1 MDGNKRREK
10 IVDRLKATH
19 VPLSGTCL
27 AKEYHVSRQVI
38 VTDIAL
44 LRANHHR
51 IISTNRGYILLND
64 EAKKEQRVIYVNH
77 DNDQIA
83 DELNT
88 IVDLG
93 GKVLNVIVD
102 HELYGQVTAPLI
114 INNRRE
120 VLNFV
125 DKVKKTS
132 AVPLKRLS
140 NGKHY
145 HTIEAENNEIL
156 DMIENELCKKG
167 YLIKYDEEI

>member
-1 MDGNKRREK
+1 MDGNERRQR
-10 IVDRLKATH
+10 ILKDLQTSQK
-19 VPLSGTCL
+19 PLSGTFFS
-27 AKEYHVSRQVI
+27 KEYHVSRQVI

-44 LRANHHR
+44 LRANHHD

-64 EAKKEQRVIYVNH
+64 ETKKEQRIIYVEHN
-77 DNDQIA
+77 NEEIA

-93 GKVLNVIVD
+93 GKVLNVMVD

-125 DKVKKTS
+125 EKVKKTS
-132 AVPLKRLS
+132 DVPLKHLC

-145 HTIEAENNEIL
+145 HTIEAESYEIL
-156 DMIENELCKKG
+156 DLIEEELDKKG
-167 YLIKYDEEI
+167 YLIRQ

>member
-1 MDGNKRREK
+1 MNGNIRRQK
-10 IVDRLKATH
+10 ILETLKTTH
-19 VPLSGTCL
+19 NPLSGTCL

-44 LRANHHR
+44 LRANHHN
-51 IISTNRGYILLND
+51 IISTNRGYLLLSETD
-64 EAKKEQRVIYVNH
+64 QYEKRVIYVEH
-77 DNDQIA
+77 DNEHIA

-93 GKVLNVIVD
+93 GKILNVMVD

-125 DKVKKTS
+125 EKVKKTS
-132 AVPLKRLS
+132 AVPLKHLC

-156 DMIENELCKKG
+156 DLIEDELYKKG
-167 YLIKYDEEI
+167 YLIRT